1 MSINNGTVFSEGYAT
16 LPLSDYNA
24 LLAKVASVNSM
35 ISVKKGWAGAIEV
48 EVNAAGVYSI
58 GINKLDEY
66 CKVHGIL
73 VDDYKVTKLDDFYVS
88 SATIANKKP
97 EEDNQ

>member
-1 MSINNGTVFSEGYAT
+1 MNMNNGTIFSEGYVT
-16 LPLSDYNA
+16 LPLSAYNA

-35 ISVKKGWAGAIEV
+35 ISVRKGWAGAIEV
-48 EVNAAGVYSI
+48 DVNTADVYSI

-66 CKVHGIL
+66 CKLDGTS
-73 VDDYKVTKLDDFYVS
+73 VDDYKVTKLDSFYVN

-97 EEDNQ
+97 EEDDQ

>member
-1 MSINNGTVFSEGYAT
+1 MNMNNGTIFSEGYVT
-16 LPLSDYNA
+16 LPLSGYNA

-35 ISVKKGWAGAIEV
+35 VSVRKGWAGAIEV
-48 EVNAAGVYSI
+48 EVNTADVYSI

-73 VDDYKVTKLDDFYVS
+73 VDDYKVTKLNDFYVNA
-88 SATIANKKP
+88 ATLANKIP
-97 EEDNQ
+97 EDEQ